1 MLATPEY
8 TATSY
13 AMVTAAKGI
22 DPAAAVGYAQSY
34 GRLVTSDATLTYA
47 KGAAGEPVGE
57 LRTHVRSE
65 TSPDSPMIA
74 VTGTSADRGRAAD
87 IANAVTEAVVVSSG
101 HVAKD
106 TGVTLIKFSHAV
118 PPSDPVSPSA
128 PLGTAVGA
136 CSRRAGRRTGPAR
149 PPAPRTPGRHG
160 AGAGPRPRWHHRR
173 TGARPM
179 NHNRHEPLSVTLCR
193 DLPDFTDLAGEWD
206 ALHRRCP
213 TATPFQSHAWLHS
226 WWLSYGVPGR
236 LRVLLA
242 RRGGRLIGAAPLM
255 LVHRPMP
262 LLVPM
267 GGAISDFFDI
277 LVDGDDTQA
286 AVMSLERGL
295 HRAATHTVVD
305 LREVRPDASAHLLFD
320 AWSGAR
326 SSRTD
331 STCMELPAEPIDALI
346 GRMSSSRGQRARAK
360 LRRID
365 ALGIECRTAPVHG
378 VASAIGTLLRLHEL
392 QWLGRG
398 INPEHLRP
406 RFCAHL
412 VRSTRR
418 MVRDGEASV
427 RQFLLDGE
435 VVAVDLSYR
444 SARLTGVTSTG
455 PLPCSGR
462 RRRMSRRC
470 CCARWPGRP
479 RAWTSGC

>member
-1 MLATPEY
+1 
-8 TATSY
+8 
-13 AMVTAAKGI
+13 
-22 DPAAAVGYAQSY
+22 
-34 GRLVTSDATLTYA
+34 
-47 KGAAGEPVGE
+47 
-57 LRTHVRSE
+57 
-65 TSPDSPMIA
+65 
-74 VTGTSADRGRAAD
+74 
-87 IANAVTEAVVVSSG
+87 
-101 HVAKD
+101 
-106 TGVTLIKFSHAV
+106 
-118 PPSDPVSPSA
+118 
-128 PLGTAVGA
+128 
-136 CSRRAGRRTGPAR
+136 
-149 PPAPRTPGRHG
+149 
-160 AGAGPRPRWHHRR
+160 
-173 TGARPM
+173 M

-444 SARLTGVTSTG
+444 SARLTGGYLYGAAPLLRETKADVSTMLLREMAREAEGLDLGVLSLLRGSESYKSHWG
-455 PLPCSGR
+455 PVPVVNRRLLLARSSLEPLLRMRETQLTARDRAARTVKSRFPAARDWRGRLGELPAAGAALIGR
-462 RRRMSRRC
+462 S
-470 CCARWPGRP
+470 
-479 RAWTSGC
+479 